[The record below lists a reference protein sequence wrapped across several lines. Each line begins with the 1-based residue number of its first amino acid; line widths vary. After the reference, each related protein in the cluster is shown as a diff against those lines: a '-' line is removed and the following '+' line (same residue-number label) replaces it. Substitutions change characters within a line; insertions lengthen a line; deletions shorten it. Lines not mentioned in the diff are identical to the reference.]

1 MIKTLERIVF
11 AARTWILLT
20 IAIFTIAMTYFSLSL
35 KLDAGIE
42 KMWPERHEYVDTFR
56 QYQSSLPGAKRMIVA
71 LHAKDDKPGA
81 IWEENFLATLN
92 GLTQDLFFI
101 PGIDRKTVTSLWT
114 PNTRFFEITEEG
126 ISADDVIGGT
136 TTPSTIGRPG
146 VIEKIQNNVIR
157 GGFVGRLVSNDFTAA
172 LVQAEILEFDPSTGE
187 KLDFF
192 DFNDRIETTLRER
205 FQSPGGPALWYVGQ
219 RLDEIRDGFVEKT
232 KDAEA
237 ELPNARANL
246 AALQAKT
253 DEDSKTQAQIL
264 SAQIAG
270 FEKQIAECPVPSG
283 LWNRI
288 TSTFDSEPFV
298 PNCGAYVDD
307 LKRQLPTM
315 ELNYGPVVGSYYPT
329 FKTKLDEIAARNLP
343 PAEQYTA
350 LKAEIATWREAVANE
365 AAPYE
370 VHVIGLAKAMA
381 DIGNGAKEVVKFFAV
396 AFLLTVAS
404 VWWYCRSWPL
414 TILTVGCSLVSVF
427 WQFGFIALLGY
438 GLDPLAILVPFLVFA
453 IGVSHGIQ
461 QMNLLTDGL
470 SQGMSP
476 DKAARYAFS
485 GLLIPGMMALVT
497 TLSGFATLYLVP
509 IPMIKELAIASA
521 IGVAL
526 KIVTNLIM
534 LPLVASLMKFKGD
547 YRAVVT
553 IQRNRA
559 KTAVRVLGGIAE
571 PKVALPFFFLSLC
584 LLGVAIYFGLQRQI
598 GDVHAGMPEL
608 KQDHQYNQDAR
619 LIAGKFNQALDIFTV
634 IVETPPQA
642 CIKYPYMEYMNR
654 LTWHLRNVPG
664 VVTVVSAAELAKQ
677 LNAGWYEGNLKWRGL
692 PQNQFSLV
700 QATSP
705 IPSTAGVLNAECTL
719 MPIHVFLQDGKAET
733 IARVVQTVKEWRAN
747 KYLPAALNH
756 GVDNKNG
763 TWTLQASQIDGL
775 TYTPQLREDAD
786 PDEVV
791 LAVTGFSTAALA
803 AAYERN
809 IWEVPKDEIANLV
822 LTPVHGTVPGHQITL
837 KVDAIKGAGEEA
849 EIVSETELRVDARQP
864 GARVP
869 LDIQAAFAGKDIS
882 SATAVRITSVERG
895 ELGRRTQLFT
905 GSVPVALG
913 EPGASAPIG
922 DAVKKA
928 LEGQDV
934 AQATEIEISGTETS
948 MYIRLAAGN
957 SGIAAAVNEEIHVQ
971 ELPMT
976 LIVYGVIILL
986 VIVTF
991 FDWRATLCCTV
1002 PLTFATFLGYWFMY
1016 VMGIGLKVSTLPVMV
1031 LAVGIGVDY
1040 AFYIYDR
1047 LQHFLAEGD
1056 GITTAYKKTMEKTGI
1071 AVIFTA
1077 ITLAIGVSTWSF
1089 SDLKFQ
1095 ADMGMLLTFMFLI
1108 NMVNAVTILP
1118 AMAVT
1123 LDTLIPRR
1131 RRPRL
1136 HGLAAAEPDEAMH

>member
-11 AARTWILLT
+11 GARAYILWT
-20 IAIFTIAMTYFSLSL
+20 IAIFTIAMTYFALGL

-42 KMWPERHEYVDTFR
+42 KMWPEKHEYVDTFR
-56 QYQSSLPGAKRMIVA
+56 QYQANLPGAKRIIVA
-71 LHAKDDKPGA
+71 LHAKDNRPGA
-81 IWEENFLATLN
+81 VWEEDFLATLN

-136 TTPSTIGRPG
+136 TTPSTVGQPG

-172 LVQAEILEFDPSTGE
+172 LVQAEILEFDPSTGD
-187 KLDFF
+187 KLNFF

-205 FQSPGGPALWYVGQ
+205 FQSPGGPALWYVDQ
-219 RLDEIRDGFVEKT
+219 RLDEIRDGFVART
-232 KDAEA
+232 QSAEV

-246 AALQAKT
+246 AALEAKT
-253 DEDSKTQAQIL
+253 DENSRAQATVL
-264 SAQIAG
+264 TAQIAAL
-270 FEKQIAECPVPSG
+270 EKQIAECPVPSS
-283 LWNRI
+283 LWNRV
-288 TSTFDSEPFV
+288 TSVFDSEPYV
-298 PNCGAYVDD
+298 PDCGSYVED

-343 PAEQYTA
+343 ASEQYHA
-350 LKAEIATWREAVANE
+350 LKAEIETWRSAVENE
-365 AAPYE
+365 EAPYE
-370 VHVIGLAKAMA
+370 VAVIGLAKALA
-381 DIGNGAKEVVKFFAV
+381 DIGNGAKEVIQFFGV
-396 AFLLTVAS
+396 AFLLTIAS

-414 TILTVGCSLVSVF
+414 TLLTVGCSLVSVF

-470 SQGMSP
+470 SQGKTP
-476 DKAARYAFS
+476 EQAARYAFS

-497 TLSGFATLYLVP
+497 TLSSFGTLYLVP

-547 YRAVVT
+547 YQAIVTKQRA
-553 IQRNRA
+553 RA
-559 KTAVRVLGGIAE
+559 KRVVGVLGGIAE
-571 PKVALPFFFLSLC
+571 PRFALPFFGVSLII
-584 LLGVAIYFGLQRQI
+584 LAMAIYFGLQRQI

-608 KQDHQYNQDAR
+608 KQEHQYNQDAR
-619 LIAGKFNQALDIFTV
+619 LIAAKFNQALDIFTV
-634 IVETPPQA
+634 IIEAPAQS

-654 LTWHLRNVPG
+654 LTWNLRNVPG

-705 IPSTAGVLNAECTL
+705 IPSTAGVLNSECTL
-719 MPIHVFLQDGKAET
+719 LPIHVFLQDGKAET
-733 IARVVQTVKEWRAN
+733 IARVVDAVKEWRAT
-747 KYLPAALNH
+747 KYIPAALNH
-756 GVDNKNG
+756 GTDNKNG
-763 TWTLQASQIDGL
+763 TWTLSTADLDGL
-775 TYTPQLREDAD
+775 TYSPQLRDEAAAD
-786 PDEVV
+786 DIA
-791 LAVTGFSTAALA
+791 LTVTGLQTGTIATAR
-803 AAYERN
+803 RN
-809 IWEVPKDEIANLV
+809 VWEVPVEGIADLV
-822 LTPVHGTVPGHQITL
+822 VTPRDGTVPGFQMTMP
-837 KVDAIKGAGEEA
+837 VEAIKGSGDKAEVVASSEYRVEA
-849 EIVSETELRVDARQP
+849 REP
-864 GARVP
+864 GAQVP
-869 LDIQAAFAGKDIS
+869 IDVASAFAGQNIS
-882 SATAVRITSVERG
+882 EATAIRITAPEISAMGHRKVV
-895 ELGRRTQLFT
+895 FT

-913 EPGASAPIG
+913 DPGAAQPLG
-922 DAVKKA
+922 DAVRA
-928 LEGQDV
+928 SLQGQDL
-934 AQATEIEISGTETS
+934 AQANSLEISGVETS
-948 MYIRLAAGN
+948 FYIRLAAGN
-957 SGIAAAVNEEIHVQ
+957 SGIAAAVNEEIHEQ

-976 LIVYGVIILL
+976 LIVYAVIIML
-986 VIVTF
+986 VITTF

-1002 PLTFATFLGYWFMY
+1002 PLTFATFMGYWFMY
-1016 VMGIGLKVSTLPVMV
+1016 AMGIGLKVSTLPVMV

-1047 LQHFLAEGD
+1047 LQHFLAEGE
-1056 GITTAYKKTMEKTGI
+1056 GITSAYKKTMEKTGL

-1136 HGLAAAEPDEAMH
+1136 HGIAAAESNEAMH